1 MSTDELAIES
11 DTGPWA
17 AVPAWVLDSGVSPR
31 AVFLYAILSLYA
43 DGGASGNGATTRTR
57 KRLAGRLDCSVD
69 TLDRA
74 VTELEAVGA
83 VAKMPTWDADGD
95 QGPNR
100 WRVVRVRPGGGENA
114 ATGSRANAAQKRS
127 RPPKDPD
134 PSKDSS
140 RAVALTLAQIEEA
153 FEKFWS
159 LYPRNTDKGGARKAW
174 QKAVKKAGILAV
186 LAGVQA
192 YARDPNLPEP
202 QFIPHASTW
211 LNNERWN
218 DGPLPARSRAKPTT
232 HLVPSDAVMAAD
244 PDYWEEP

>member
-1 MSTDELAIES
+1 MSDELAIES

-74 VTELEAVGA
+74 VAELEAIHA
-83 VAKMPTWDADGD
+83 LAKLPTWDTNGD

-100 WRVVRVRPGGGENA
+100 WKVFRVRPGGGENA
-114 ATGSRANAAQKRS
+114 ATGSRADAAQKRS
-127 RPPKDPD
+127 RPPRDPD
-134 PSKDSS
+134 PLKDSS
-140 RAVALTLAQIEEA
+140 SDVP
-153 FEKFWS
+153 FETFWK
-159 LYPRNTDKGGARKAW
+159 LYPRKTDKGGARKAW
-174 QKAVKKAGILAV
+174 AKAIKKATMGVIT
-186 LAGVQA
+186 AGAQRFA
-192 YARDPNLPEP
+192 ADPNLPEP

-218 DGPLPARSRAKPTT
+218 DGPLPPRAGKQRPRTAD
-232 HLVPSDAVMAAD
+232 SAMEAD
-244 PDYWEEP
+244 PNYWEEP